1 VWHDSFTCVTW
12 LIHMC
17 DMTHPYV
24 RHDSF
29 FLTDWQI
36 FDSIYPIRCGFNL
49 YILQS
54 LISKSLRLYLY
65 LTDLYNSTRCV
76 FYESVHVPIKEDL
89 SSIRLWIYSSF
100 VCCWCATHCNTLQH
114 TATHCNTLQHPVN
127 LFIFRLLLMRT
138 AALYR
143 VCSTGLR
150 WLRVHRAFI
159 CQSLH
164 LSSSIK
170 SIKVEICINW

>member
-1 VWHDSFTCVTW
+1 MCDMTHSHVWHDSFTCVTW

-114 TATHCNTLQHPVN
+114 TATHCNTLWIYSSFVCCWCVLQHSTGFARLVWGDLGFTELSFVN
-127 LFIFRLLLMRT
+127 LYIFRLL
-138 AALYR
+138 
-143 VCSTGLR
+143 
-150 WLRVHRAFI
+150 
-159 CQSLH
+159 
-164 LSSSIK
+164 
-170 SIKVEICINW
+170 